1 MTARAR
7 NHRRPAGAANV
18 RRRALALAGV
28 VLVLAG
34 VNLVVLGAVTSTG
47 ELASATPVR
56 VDALRATLAAE
67 AGAALAAAELAAG
80 RDLPTG
86 TIDLADARLTLDV
99 EEGPP
104 VVVTVTAVAGD
115 ARRRLLLTI
124 E

>member
-1 MTARAR
+1 
-7 NHRRPAGAANV
+7 
-18 RRRALALAGV
+18 